1 MAHDFLGSGWAF
13 PVQHERNCA
22 IALNEDD
29 DNIQDSIW
37 IILATAPGERI
48 MRPDFGC
55 GIHRLIFATDDTRT
69 RAAVA
74 HEVQLALVR
83 WEPRV
88 DVLNI
93 EVNAGMPNENLL
105 VGVHYRVRRTN
116 NFFNLVYPFYLSRGL
131 A

>member
-1 MAHDFLGSGWAF
+1 MQRDFLGSGWAF
-13 PVQHERNCA
+13 PVQQDQVGRV
-22 IALNEDD
+22 ALNRED

-55 GIHRLIFATDDTRT
+55 GVHRLVFALDDSAT
-69 RAAVA
+69 RASIASEVRLAVI
-74 HEVQLALVR
+74 R

-88 DVLNI
+88 DVLSVDVTSGVP
-93 EVNAGMPNENLL
+93 EDALL
-105 VGVHYRVRRTN
+105 IRLHYRVRRTN

-131 A
+131 R